1 MHTNDSATV
10 VTPTD
15 LTLMRAAK
23 VWISADATG
32 LWDTFR
38 PDRREALMAAWD
50 QCRAESIGDAFE
62 RLYAEQVAQA
72 RPDLSRVH
80 ASWWLRALAEE
91 PPSVQRAVAS
101 ALPSEIAE
109 GLLHGLNLTRAQARP
124 DHPQCPTALQ
134 TALALWSERLVG
146 DLAERGDDPAAIVAL
161 TRFDSRT
168 VGRMINT
175 VGLAK
180 WSLTT
185 QRPPRLDRLDT
196 ERFTLFRAALEK
208 MDMRFVHVAER
219 DLTALDRR
227 GKRPEARLGLITLA
241 RLLSAAD
248 PHRVRWA
255 LQHIPYS
262 TAKAIRKLM
271 GPAPRRVPMLARWER
286 EILRAA
292 WEMLHLQGRVTT
304 AWEDPA

>member
-1 MHTNDSATV
+1 MHTNDSATA

-15 LTLMRAAK
+15 LALMRAAK

-32 LWDTFR
+32 LWDSFR
-38 PDRREALMAAWD
+38 PDRREALISAWN
-50 QCRAESIGDAFE
+50 QCRDESVGDAFE
-62 RLYAEQVAQA
+62 RLYAEHAAQA
-72 RPDLSRVH
+72 RADLARVH

-101 ALPSEIAE
+101 ALPSGIAE
-109 GLLHGLNLTRAQARP
+109 GLLHGLNLTRADAAP
-124 DHPQCPTALQ
+124 DHPPYPAALQ
-134 TALALWSERLVG
+134 SALALWSERLVG
-146 DLAERGDDPAAIVAL
+146 DLPERAHDPAVIVAL

-180 WSLTT
+180 WSLTA
-185 QRPPRLDRLDT
+185 QPPPRLDRLDT
-196 ERFTLFRAALEK
+196 ERFTLFRAALET
-208 MDMRFVHVAER
+208 MDLRFVHVAER
-219 DLTALDRR
+219 DVGALDRS
-227 GKRPEARLGLITLA
+227 GMRPEARLGLITFS
-241 RLLSAAD
+241 RLLGAAD

-262 TAKAIRKLM
+262 TAKTIRKLM
-271 GPAPRRVPMLARWER
+271 GPAPRRVPMLARWEA

-292 WEMLHLQGRVTT
+292 WEMLHLQGRVTMP
-304 AWEDPA
+304 WEDSA